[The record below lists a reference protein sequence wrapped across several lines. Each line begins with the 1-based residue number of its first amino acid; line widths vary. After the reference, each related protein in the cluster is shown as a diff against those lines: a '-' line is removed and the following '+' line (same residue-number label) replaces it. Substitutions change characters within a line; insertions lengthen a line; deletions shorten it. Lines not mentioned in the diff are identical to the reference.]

1 MQKHEKK
8 GVEGGATGEVV
19 ENKGA
24 RVQEEAPLVRQARM
38 TADDHAQDYHEGIG
52 RVL

>member
-8 GVEGGATGEVV
+8 GVAGGATGEVV

-24 RVQEEAPLVRQARM
+24 RM
-38 TADDHAQDYHEGIG
+38 TEGVELT
-52 RVL
+52 R